1 MQTDQRRQV
10 LRRISQGN
18 GPREYK
24 KGFAQYGGQRLR
36 ASFVAGAEGE
46 KVLGQRDKERLMK
59 KKNEIT
65 LNGKS
70 ITLDVPPH
78 RLLLDLLRDEIG
90 LTGTKEGC
98 GTGDCGA
105 CTVFL
110 NGKPVNSCLILSG
123 ELDGAEI
130 VTIEGLK
137 IGPELHPIQRAF
149 IQDGGAQCGYCTPG
163 MLMMSKALL
172 DENPNPTE
180 EEIRFALS
188 GNLCRCTGYVK
199 IVQAVQD
206 AAAELRRL
214 GAGTS

>member
-1 MQTDQRRQV
+1 MNRKIQ
-10 LRRISQGN
+10 
-18 GPREYK
+18 
-24 KGFAQYGGQRLR
+24 F
-36 ASFVAGAEGE
+36 
-46 KVLGQRDKERLMK
+46 M
-59 KKNEIT
+59 

-70 ITLDVPPH
+70 ISREAATH

-90 LTGTKEGC
+90 ATGTKEGC

-123 ELDGAEI
+123 ELDGADI

-137 IGPELHPIQRAF
+137 IGPELHPIQKTF

-172 DENPNPTE
+172 DEFLIQAE
-180 EEIRFALS
+180 DGIRYALS
-188 GNLCRCTGYVK
+188 GNLCRCTGYAK
-199 IVQAVQD
+199 IIQAVQD
-206 AAAELRRL
+206 AAAIMR
-214 GAGTS
+214 SKNVQ